1 MESVGSFVLVH
12 VILFLSIDVNTF
24 LYIFA
29 LSTINV
35 VILMLLILGTTYIK
49 QPTIMNDMYV
59 TREIIRATSLS
70 SCLGP
75 VYLSLIVEVDQI
87 SQMIGLCLLTNL
99 LVVLGGAS
107 IEYACI
113 KYEKRYY
120 KIK

>member
-12 VILFLSIDVNTF
+12 IILFLSIDVNTF

-70 SCLGP
+70 SCLGL
-75 VYLSLIVEVDQI
+75 VCLSLIIEVDQI

-99 LVVLGGAS
+99 LVVLSGVS
-107 IEYACI
+107 MEYACI